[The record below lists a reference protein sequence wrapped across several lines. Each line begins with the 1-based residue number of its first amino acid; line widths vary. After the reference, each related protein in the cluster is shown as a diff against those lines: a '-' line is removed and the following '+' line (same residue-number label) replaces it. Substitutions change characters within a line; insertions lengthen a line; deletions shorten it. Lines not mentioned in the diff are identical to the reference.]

1 MAKNLAKP
9 QLPRSFVTVER
20 RLHVTRLRDEQIDL
34 SIIVPIFDE
43 EQNIEPLCAQ
53 LFEVLRTLPYRF
65 EIVAVNDGSRDGSL
79 AALQAAASRHP
90 ELKVVNFRRNS
101 GQTAAMMAGI
111 DHASGEILVS
121 LDADLQNDPADIPLL
136 IDKLNEGYDV
146 VSGWRKDRK
155 DAPIRRNFLSRVA
168 NWLISAISGVQLH
181 DYGCTLKAYRRDV
194 VQGVRL
200 YGEMHRFVPIYA
212 TWMGAKVVE
221 MPVRHHPR
229 RFGRSKYGLGRIPKV
244 LLDILVVKFLDRYF
258 VKPMYVFGGFGILSV
273 ALSLF
278 FGSFAFYLKIF
289 QGTSL
294 IQTPLPLL
302 ATMTFLIG
310 IVSILM
316 GLLAEMLVR
325 IYFESQGRSA
335 YNVRDLINFQTED

>member
-1 MAKNLAKP
+1 MARNLTKP
-9 QLPRSFVTVER
+9 QLPRSFVTIER
-20 RLHVTRLRDEQIDL
+20 RLHVTRLRDEKTDL
-34 SIIVPIFDE
+34 SIIVPIYDE
-43 EQNIEPLCAQ
+43 EQSIEPLCER
-53 LFEVLRTLPYRF
+53 LFEVLRALPYRF
-65 EIVAVNDGSRDGSL
+65 EIIAVNDGSRDGSL
-79 AALQAAASRHP
+79 AALQTAAARHP

-168 NWLISAISGVQLH
+168 NWLISAISGVRLH

-194 VQGVRL
+194 VQDVRL

-212 TWMGAKVVE
+212 TWMGARVVE

-273 ALSLF
+273 ALALF
-278 FGSFAFYLKIF
+278 LGSYAVYLKIF
-289 QGTSL
+289 QDVSL
-294 IQTPLPLL
+294 ILTPLPLL
-302 ATMTFLIG
+302 AAITFLIG

-335 YNVRDLINFQTED
+335 YNVRDLINFETED